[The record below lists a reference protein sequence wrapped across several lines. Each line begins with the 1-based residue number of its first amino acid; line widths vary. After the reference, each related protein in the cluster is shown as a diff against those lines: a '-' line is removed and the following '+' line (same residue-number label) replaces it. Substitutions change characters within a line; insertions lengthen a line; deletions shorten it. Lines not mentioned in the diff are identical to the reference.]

1 MAEPG
6 SQMTV
11 YVDDLQV
18 GSTTTLEDG
27 SFTFVHDF
35 GGPGVHSIFVQAKA
49 ANKSISVPSVEVI
62 IETVI

>member
-6 SQMTV
+6 SQMRV

-35 GGPGVHSIFVQAKA
+35 GGPGVFDIQVQAKSA
-49 ANKSISVPSVEVI
+49 GKSMSVPSTNI
-62 IETVI
+62 TIETLP